1 MTSRPRKPAVSQ
13 PLVSITVRLPEDE
26 AVALAEAVYVV
37 TSWKAVNAAQRAV
50 KAVQVAARRVSHQET
65 KR

>member
-1 MTSRPRKPAVSQ
+1 MTSRPRKPAIAQ
-13 PLVSITVRLPEDE
+13 RFVSITVRLPEDE

-50 KAVQVAARRVSHQET
+50 KTVQIAARRINNQET